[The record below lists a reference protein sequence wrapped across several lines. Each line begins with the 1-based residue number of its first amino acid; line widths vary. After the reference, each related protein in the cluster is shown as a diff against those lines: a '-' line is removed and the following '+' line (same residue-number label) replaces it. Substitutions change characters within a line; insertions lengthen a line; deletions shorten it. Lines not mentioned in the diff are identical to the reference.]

1 MFLRRECFCVRV
13 RNDDDESGKSD
24 LFSLDIFH
32 WKKWRHFF
40 NPTYTQ
46 HARSL
51 SLSLSLSKQKDIRA
65 RRRDDEG
72 AFSSRKSSLSLD

>member
-1 MFLRRECFCVRV
+1 MRV
-13 RNDDDESGKSD
+13 ASD

-65 RRRDDEG
+65 RRRDDEEEKKG
-72 AFSSRKSSLSLD
+72 VDAVFFSYGSILFAKILSLD